1 MFITCNTVPGIL
13 SDTESYE
20 EDIVFQKKMYLYM
33 QQEKTQKNFQIST
46 QTRSLKENWY
56 FIRYKQDN
64 DRLFQ
69 VKGINSL
76 SKSIKMAKYST

>member
-1 MFITCNTVPGIL
+1 
-13 SDTESYE
+13 
-20 EDIVFQKKMYLYM
+20 M